1 MHVRLEENLAVVRE
15 AARRPFGAGCIREAA
30 NENVGAAVTCN
41 GFLKG
46 ASQLPSHLGV
56 DVAIVDEAALPPIRR
71 GGIVL
76 VKRECGE
83 PNVVAVAALGNA
95 RHGRRAVRALGRRA
109 VVSPPGE
116 TNDRAGLHATG
127 NRCDVGGVTRACR
140 RRRKA

>member
-1 MHVRLEENLAVVRE
+1 MHVRLEVNLVVVRE
-15 AARRPFGAGCIREAA
+15 AARRPFGAGIAGAREAA
-30 NENVGAAVTCN
+30 NEAPVVYGGAN
-41 GFLKG
+41 
-46 ASQLPSHLGV
+46 QPPSHLGV
-56 DVAIVDEAALPPIRR
+56 DGVNVDEAALAPIRR

-95 RHGRRAVRALGRRA
+95 RHGRRASGALRARA
-109 VVSPPGE
+109 FVSTPGE
-116 TNDRAGLHATG
+116 TNNRAGLHAAG